1 MPLNSTDRDDVSSRI
16 TPHIGLLPGAPRGDY
31 QASLRLLA
39 RYDPSRSS
47 GAPVRVRRSR
57 HPHRDAAVASQ
68 DQAGEDRACRGVQ
81 TRLVDLGR
89 MARGLRRPP
98 DHDQHGWG
106 ELPAG
111 RLVPA
116 GSARRARSTKD
127 LELLLAGRD
136 AAGGRPGSGGCARSV
151 PGRVTAMTATAREFC
166 ENARSEPYDASI
178 ITRD

>member
-1 MPLNSTDRDDVSSRI
+1 MRT
-16 TPHIGLLPGAPRGDY
+16 GARE
-31 QASLRLLA
+31 A
-39 RYDPSRSS
+39 RYRFTHL
-47 GAPVRVRRSR
+47 GAGVEALPA
-57 HPHRDAAVASQ
+57 HHR
-68 DQAGEDRACRGVQ
+68 
-81 TRLVDLGR
+81 TRLAGIG
-89 MARGLRRPP
+89 RGLRRPP

-151 PGRVTAMTATAREFC
+151 PGRVTAMTATAREFY